1 MLNFV
6 GKNAASCCHDA
17 NEFFRLLQNLY
28 TFFSISTHRWKILNV
43 SLKSLSET
51 RWSARDDACKSLNK
65 NWCSVLSAL
74 TTITEDKSENVSNC
88 KLQIKAE

>member
-1 MLNFV
+1 MYL
-6 GKNAASCCHDA
+6 
-17 NEFFRLLQNLY
+17 
-28 TFFSISTHRWKILNV
+28 

-51 RWSARDDACKSLNK
+51 RWSARDDAYKSLNK
-65 NWCSVLSAL
+65 NWRSVLSAL